1 MPICSLHDEAIKGM
15 GLHLGHT
22 LASQRPTFSFQAL
35 LDVGKFRMLRAAKDC
50 EVEELVLAYCYHFSK
65 ALLVLCASPGERIKP
80 SQQTS
85 LRSE

>member
-1 MPICSLHDEAIKGM
+1 MKDSKLRLKAKITPSGA
-15 GLHLGHT
+15 
-22 LASQRPTFSFQAL
+22 
-35 LDVGKFRMLRAAKDC
+35 MLRAAKDC